1 MCSRERLESVLFE
14 GENGKGKIGLDVRG
28 FLLAILV
35 GVYLLSSFFL
45 VQDQSIIKINKLIN
59 K

>member
-1 MCSRERLESVLFE
+1 MLFE

-35 GVYLLSSFFL
+35 GVYLLSFFF
-45 VQDQSIIKINKLIN
+45 SSPRSKYYKN
-59 K
+59 